1 MEALLIPLV
10 IVLGLLYLAV
20 TGGLFGD
27 LAA

>member
-10 IVLGLLYLAV
+10 IILGIVYLAV

-27 LAA
+27 LEA